1 MRTPIT
7 AKVQQS
13 TAQPTHCALLSPN
26 HNPRAPQVKSH
37 DGYSAQQC
45 PADLLQTDPASSE
58 PIVIGSNGV
67 PPACWYAHQEATFHD
82 VADQI
87 PMGDPAENSDAIVDA
102 LTSTYMLQWLLC
114 LLLITRTPVLK
125 LVCVCCVALVRY
137 PYTRYN
143 AGGDAHA
150 IVPLARF
157 LPTRVVDLVGP
168 SVQRKVMEWSPEFMG
183 ATSMKARPL
192 DAATQKRAKTAYGD
206 VARSSSSRSSD
217 DDEEL

>member
-13 TAQPTHCALLSPN
+13 TAQPTHCVPRTLSPN
-26 HNPRAPQVKSH
+26 HNPRAPQIKSH

-45 PADLLQTDPASSE
+45 PADLLQTDPASSA

-82 VADQI
+82 VAERI
-87 PMGDPAENSDAIVDA
+87 PMGNPAENSDAIVDA
-102 LTSTYMLQWLLC
+102 LTSTYMLQC
-114 LLLITRTPVLK
+114 LLACSSQLSRPCVLR
-125 LVCVCCVALVRY
+125 CVALVRY

-217 DDEEL
+217 DEEL